1 MGYIN
6 NSHKTAERK
15 LEKVKWTDNADSL
28 NEEFNIS
35 KASAELMAKC
45 KEKKMSDVQS
55 FILLGTLM
63 QNPSKYAFLKTWI
76 ENAERVDYTDE
87 ELDQK
92 LQQVV
97 TINY

>member
-1 MGYIN
+1 M
-6 NSHKTAERK
+6 
-15 LEKVKWTDNADSL
+15 
-28 NEEFNIS
+28 
-35 KASAELMAKC
+35 
-45 KEKKMSDVQS
+45 
-55 FILLGTLM
+55 
-63 QNPSKYAFLKTWI
+63 KYAFLKTWI